1 MHLESEM
8 HLIGLNVTTREVSIG
23 LNVNH
28 AVEVKP
34 DSISFSLA
42 KWKDINHSIGDER
55 FNKRLN

>member
-1 MHLESEM
+1 MPLESEM
-8 HLIGLNVTTREVSIG
+8 HWNGLNVTTREVSIR

-34 DSISFSLA
+34 DSISICLA